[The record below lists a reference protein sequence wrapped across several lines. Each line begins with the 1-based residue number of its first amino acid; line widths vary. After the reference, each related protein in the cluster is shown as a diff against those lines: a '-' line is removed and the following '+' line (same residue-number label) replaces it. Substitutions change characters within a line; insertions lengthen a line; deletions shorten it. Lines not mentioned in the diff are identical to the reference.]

1 MFFFGAAR
9 EGSAESGGRWAPG
22 HAASSGASVAD
33 MSMDSLE
40 GPGGDVEPGLEP
52 WTDIKGVDTGKRW
65 EEPGKILFTDA
76 DASLSSHLAI
86 LEGFRHQT
94 AEEVMPLV
102 RR

>member
-1 MFFFGAAR
+1 
-9 EGSAESGGRWAPG
+9 
-22 HAASSGASVAD
+22 